1 MDLEVNRFWKR
12 RHAFRV
18 EPDQRPQQQTSTS
31 HHISSRRNPPRQWE
45 PSSCLPGRQPLLESG
60 CRYQSGWPPLHLQ
73 KLRFQSGDGTTG
85 PRLTLRCG
93 QGGEARMQRT
103 QPTPPSLAPGPPLPA
118 RSPTH
123 PAVPR
128 SRGEI
133 LTTLQRKYLR
143 PFRAMG
149 SLRQLLSSLSKRLRT
164 NDGFTSL
171 QWERECLAVSQPA
184 P

>member
-1 MDLEVNRFWKR
+1 MPSIWGRT
-12 RHAFRV
+12 
-18 EPDQRPQQQTSTS
+18 RPKAPATDFYQSPYKLTEKSPKAVGAELL
-31 HHISSRRNPPRQWE
+31 PPRQTAASRVWLQVSE
-45 PSSCLPGRQPLLESG
+45 WMATPPPPETQVPVRTTGRQ
-60 CRYQSGWPPLHLQ
+60 
-73 KLRFQSGDGTTG
+73 
-85 PRLTLRCG
+85 LTLRCG
-93 QGGEARMQRT
+93 QGGEARMRRT

-118 RSPTH
+118 RSPTP

-143 PFRAMG
+143 PFGATG
-149 SLRQLLSSLSKRLRT
+149 ALRQLLYSLSKRLRT
-164 NDGFTSL
+164 TDGFTSL